1 MHSWVLPML
10 KPEPVALMV
19 LLILLVSIIQGMRR
33 GAPRSAKH
41 LFFFIWQAASVV
53 LALVIAGKVS
63 TRLSP
68 VIRDLL
74 VERHIV
80 VPKEELSSMKQLWYT
95 FITSLRDFE
104 LLRFSALFL
113 LSYAIVRSLLQ
124 FIEPLFEVVYD
135 RFVRSEQAAD
145 SGRQHSRMPQ
155 RMRSGTASRATGA
168 LLGALLGAGRAFLVI
183 AILFVYVSLLP
194 GAAGVDSIR
203 ASALYKKT
211 AAEILT
217 PVAGDVLKQGP
228 VFSDAV
234 QAEFRKVLERKYEVI
249 DAAVPAN
256 IEAAAVKVTKNAHT
270 DEEKARALYDWI
282 GTRIAYDWDK
292 ANNYVNK
299 NIWKE
304 QTPVETFDT
313 RKGVCIDVAR
323 LYAVMARSIGL
334 DVKVVTGLGATGSG
348 GYGPHAW
355 NEVKLADQGGK
366 WIPLDATWASSGD
379 WFNPKGF
386 ASSHIQQA

>member
-1 MHSWVLPML
+1 MHSWFLPIL

-53 LALVIAGKVS
+53 LALVIAGKS
-63 TRLSP
+63 ATRLSP

-74 VERHIV
+74 VARHIV
-80 VPKEELSSMKQLWYT
+80 VPQEELSSLKQLWYT

-113 LSYAIVRSLLQ
+113 LIYAVVRSLLQ
-124 FIEPLFEVVYD
+124 FIEPLFEVIYD
-135 RFVRSEQAAD
+135 RLVRSEQATD
-145 SGRQHSRMPQ
+145 HRQFSRIPQ
-155 RMRSGTASRATGA
+155 RKHSGTASRATGA

-249 DAAVPAN
+249 DAAVPEN

-282 GTRIAYDWDK
+282 GTRIVYDWDK

-299 NIWKE
+299 GIWKE
-304 QTPVETFDT
+304 QTPIETFDT

-323 LYAVMARSIGL
+323 LYAVMARSVGL
-334 DVKVVTGLGATGSG
+334 DVKVVTGLGGTGSG

-355 NEVKLADQGGK
+355 NEVKLADAGGK
-366 WIPLDATWASSGD
+366 WIPLDATWASSGA

>member
-1 MHSWVLPML
+1 MHSWVLPLL

-41 LFFFIWQAASVV
+41 LFFFIWQAVSVV
-53 LALVIAGKVS
+53 LALVIAGRGATK
-63 TRLSP
+63 LSP
-68 VIRDLL
+68 VIRDYL

-80 VPKEELSSMKQLWYT
+80 VPQEELSSLKQLWYT

-104 LLRFSALFL
+104 LLRFGALFL
-113 LSYAIVRSLLQ
+113 LIYAITRSLLQ
-124 FIEPLFEVVYD
+124 FIEPLFDVLYD
-135 RFVRSEQAAD
+135 RLVHSEQAAD
-145 SGRQHSRMPQ
+145 HRRTPQ
-155 RMRSGTASRATGA
+155 RPLSGTASRATGA

-194 GAAGVDSIR
+194 GAKGADSIR

-211 AAEILT
+211 AAEILD
-217 PVAGDVLKQGP
+217 PVAGDVLKRGP

-234 QAEFRKVLERKYEVI
+234 QAEFRKVLQRKYEVI

-256 IEAAAVKVTKNAHT
+256 IEEAAVKVTKNAHT
-270 DEEKARALYDWI
+270 DKEKARALYDWV
-282 GTRIAYDWDK
+282 GTRIVYDWDK
-292 ANNYVNK
+292 ANNYVDNG
-299 NIWKE
+299 IWKE

-323 LYAVMARSIGL
+323 LYAMMARSVGL
-334 DVKVVTGLGATGSG
+334 DVKVVTGLGVTGSG
-348 GYGPHAW
+348 NGPHAW
-355 NEVKLADQGGK
+355 NEVKLADEGGK

-386 ASSHIQQA
+386 SSSHIQQA

>member
-1 MHSWVLPML
+1 MHSWVLPLL

-19 LLILLVSIIQGMRR
+19 LLILLVSIIQGLRR

-53 LALVIAGKVS
+53 LSLVIAGRGATK
-63 TRLSP
+63 LSP

-74 VERHIV
+74 VKRHIV
-80 VPKEELSSMKQLWYT
+80 VPQEELSSLKQLWYT

-104 LLRFSALFL
+104 LLRFGALFL
-113 LSYAIVRSLLQ
+113 LIYAIVRSLLQ
-124 FIEPLFEVVYD
+124 FIEPLFDVLYGRIVH
-135 RFVRSEQAAD
+135 SEQAAD
-145 SGRQHSRMPQ
+145 HRRPQ
-155 RMRSGTASRATGA
+155 RALSGTASRATGA

-183 AILFVYVSLLP
+183 AVLFVYVSLMP
-194 GAAGVDSIR
+194 SAAGADSIR
-203 ASALYKKT
+203 ASALYNKT
-211 AAEILT
+211 AEEILD
-217 PVAGDVLKQGP
+217 PVAGDVLKRGP

-234 QAEFRKVLERKYEVI
+234 QAEFRKVLQRKYEVI

-256 IEAAAVKVTKNAHT
+256 IEEAAVKVTKNAHT
-270 DEEKARALYDWI
+270 DEEKARALYDWV
-282 GTRIAYDWDK
+282 GTRIVYDWDK
-292 ANNYVNK
+292 ANNYVDK
-299 NIWKE
+299 GIWKE

-323 LYAVMARSIGL
+323 LYAMMARSVGL
-334 DVKVVTGLGATGSG
+334 DVKVVTGLGVTGSG
-348 GYGPHAW
+348 HGPHAW
-355 NEVKLADQGGK
+355 NEVKLADEGGK

-386 ASSHIQQA
+386 DSSHIRQA